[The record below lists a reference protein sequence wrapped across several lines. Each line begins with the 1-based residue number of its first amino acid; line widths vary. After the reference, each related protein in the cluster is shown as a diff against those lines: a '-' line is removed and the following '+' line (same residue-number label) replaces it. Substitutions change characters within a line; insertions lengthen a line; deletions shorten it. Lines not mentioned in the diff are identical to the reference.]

1 MCGKKE
7 KVGIL
12 GDKSAKKLPEGFADE
27 KQSRKLL
34 TFEIVSE
41 SSVNFVYMDQKHI
54 RDWKTEIW
62 FQEGVGTGK
71 SFQRLKGCML

>member
-7 KVGIL
+7 KAGIL

-27 KQSRKLL
+27 KHSRKLL

-41 SSVNFVYMDQKHI
+41 SSVDFVYMDQKHI
-54 RDWKTEIW
+54 RD
-62 FQEGVGTGK
+62 
-71 SFQRLKGCML
+71 

>member
-7 KVGIL
+7 KGGIL

-27 KQSRKLL
+27 KHSRKLL

-41 SSVNFVYMDQKHI
+41 SSVNFVYMDQNI
-54 RDWKTEIW
+54 SGIE
-62 FQEGVGTGK
+62 
-71 SFQRLKGCML
+71 RLKYDSRRV